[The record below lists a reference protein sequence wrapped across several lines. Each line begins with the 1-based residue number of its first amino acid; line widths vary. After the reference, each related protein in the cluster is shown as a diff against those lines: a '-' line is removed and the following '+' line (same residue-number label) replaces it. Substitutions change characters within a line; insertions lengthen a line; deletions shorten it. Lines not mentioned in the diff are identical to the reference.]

1 MRIATYNVEWFAN
14 LFDRNDALIEDDGPS
29 GRWGISRGD
38 QLAALGH
45 VFRAI
50 DADAVLIV
58 EAPDTGSRASTV
70 RALENFAQRF
80 DLRTNRALIG
90 FPSETQQEIALL
102 YDPSKLTARHDP
114 QNCPTNDAGG
124 EPIPR
129 FDREFRIDLDLD
141 GTPERIAF
149 SKPPLEL
156 DLRTAAGF
164 RLRMI
169 GVHAKSKA
177 WRGNHSGA
185 EALRRAIANRR
196 TQYAQC
202 LWLRARIDA
211 HLAKSDPLIVLG
223 DLNDGPGL
231 DEYEKLFSHSG
242 VEIVM
247 GEGRPF
253 EARLHDPNA
262 RRGFADADGPP
273 PASAR
278 FRAGVGGGEALSA
291 LVDYILI
298 SHDLC
303 ARNPVWRI
311 WHPEDDPAIAADEDL
326 RLSLLVAS
334 DHFPV
339 TLNIDL

>member
-1 MRIATYNVEWFAN
+1 MRIATYNVEWFSS

-29 GRWGISRGD
+29 GRWGIARGD
-38 QLAALGH
+38 QVAALGH

-70 RALENFAQRF
+70 RALETFAARF
-80 DLRTNRALIG
+80 DLRCNRALIG
-90 FPSETQQEIALL
+90 FVSETQQEIALL
-102 YDPSKLTARHDP
+102 YDPSRLSARHDP
-114 QNCPTNDAGG
+114 QGDDTGAAPA
-124 EPIPR
+124 PR
-129 FDREFRIDLDLD
+129 FDRDFRIDLDLD
-141 GTPERIAF
+141 GTPERVRF

-156 DLRTAAGF
+156 AVRTASGVD
-164 RLRMI
+164 LRMI
-169 GVHAKSKA
+169 GVHAKSKG
-177 WRGNHSGA
+177 WSGNHSGA
-185 EALRRAIANRR
+185 EALRRAIASRR

-202 LWLRARIDA
+202 LWLRARIDM
-211 HLAKSDPLIVLG
+211 HLAAGDSLIVLG

-231 DEYEKLFSHSG
+231 DEFEKLFSHSG

-253 EARLHDPNA
+253 AQRLHDPNA
-262 RRGFADADGPP
+262 RRGFDAPDLKP
-273 PASAR
+273 PATAR
-278 FRAGVGGGEALSA
+278 FPAGEGGGEALEA
-291 LVDYILI
+291 LIDYILI

-303 ARNPVWRI
+303 ARAPVWRI
-311 WHPEDDPAIAADEDL
+311 WHPLDDPLCAADEDL

-339 TLNIDL
+339 TLDIDL

>member
-29 GRWGISRGD
+29 GRWGIARGD
-38 QLAALGH
+38 QVAALGH

-70 RALENFAQRF
+70 RALQHFAARF
-80 DLRTNRALIG
+80 DLRTDRALIG

-102 YDPSKLTARHDP
+102 YDPARLTACHDP
-114 QNCPTNDAGG
+114 QDDGHDPLGKPA
-124 EPIPR
+124 IPR
-129 FDREFRIDLDLD
+129 FDRTFRIDLDLD
-141 GTPERIAF
+141 GMPERVRF

-156 DLRTAAGF
+156 DIRTSAGTS
-164 RLRMI
+164 LRMI

-177 WRGNHSGA
+177 SHGLKS
-185 EALRRAIANRR
+185 EKDFLRRGIASRR

-202 LWLRARIDA
+202 LWLRARIES
-211 HLAKSDPLIVLG
+211 HLAAGDPLIVLG

-247 GEGRPF
+247 GADARP
-253 EARLHDPNA
+253 EWRLHDPNA
-262 RRGFADADGPP
+262 RSAFANRTPP
-273 PASAR
+273 PSTAR
-278 FRAGVGGGEALSA
+278 FPIGDDGGALAA
-291 LVDYILI
+291 LVDYILL
-298 SHDLC
+298 SADLC

-311 WHPEDDPAIAADEDL
+311 WHPDDDPECAADEDM

-339 TLNIDL
+339 TVDIDL

>member
-1 MRIATYNVEWFAN
+1 MRIATYNVEWFSS
-14 LFDRNDALIEDDGPS
+14 LFGRHDALIEDDGLS
-29 GRWGISRGD
+29 GRWGIARGD
-38 QLAALGH
+38 QVAALGH

-70 RALENFAQRF
+70 RALEGFAARF
-80 DLRTNRALIG
+80 GLRCNRALIG
-90 FPSETQQEIALL
+90 FVSETQQEIALL
-102 YDPSKLTARHDP
+102 YDPLRLSAHHDP
-114 QNCPTNDAGG
+114 QGG
-124 EPIPR
+124 EADAAPR

-141 GTPERIAF
+141 GTLERVRF

-156 DLRTAAGF
+156 ALRTAAGVS
-164 RLRMI
+164 LRMI

-177 WRGNHSGA
+177 WSGNHAGA
-185 EALRRAIANRR
+185 EAVRRAIASRR

-211 HLAKSDPLIVLG
+211 HLAAGDSLIVLG

-231 DEYEKLFSHSG
+231 DEFEKLFSHTG

-247 GEGRPF
+247 GAELPF

-262 RRGFADADGPP
+262 RRGFDSPDQKL
-273 PASAR
+273 PATAR
-278 FRAGVGGGEALSA
+278 FPPGEEGGEALEA

-311 WHPEDDPAIAADEDL
+311 WHPFDDPICAADEDL

-339 TLNIDL
+339 TLDIDL

>member
-1 MRIATYNVEWFAN
+1 MRIATYNVEWFAS
-14 LFDRNDALIEDDGPS
+14 LFDRNDLLIEDDGPS

-38 QLAALGH
+38 QIAALGH

-70 RALENFAQRF
+70 RALEGFAARF
-80 DLRTNRALIG
+80 GLRANRALIG

-102 YDPSKLTARHDP
+102 HDPARLTARHDP
-114 QNCPTNDAGG
+114 REDDTGG
-124 EPIPR
+124 APR

-156 DLRTAAGF
+156 DIRTAAGA

-169 GVHAKSKA
+169 GVHAKSKV
-177 WRGNHSGA
+177 WSGNHSGA
-185 EALRRAIANRR
+185 EAVRRAIASRR

-211 HLAKSDPLIVLG
+211 HLAARDPLIVLG

-253 EARLHDPNA
+253 ADRLHDPNA
-262 RRGFADADGPP
+262 RRGFGAAGGKM
-273 PASAR
+273 PATAR
-278 FRAGVGGGEALSA
+278 FPAGEGGGEALSA

-303 ARNPVWRI
+303 ALNPVWRI
-311 WHPEDDPAIAADEDL
+311 WHPEDDPLCAADEDL

-339 TLNIDL
+339 TLDIDL

>member
-14 LFDRNDALIEDDGPS
+14 LFDRNDALLEDEGPS
-29 GRWGISRGD
+29 GRWGIARGD
-38 QLAALGH
+38 QIAALGH

-70 RALENFAQRF
+70 RALENFAARF
-80 DLRTNRALIG
+80 GLRTNRALIG

-102 YDPSKLTARHDP
+102 YDPAELAARHDP
-114 QNCPTNDAGG
+114 RGGDDAANA
-124 EPIPR
+124 PR

-141 GTPERIAF
+141 GTPERVTF

-156 DLRTAAGF
+156 DLCSAAGT

-177 WRGNHSGA
+177 WSGNHSGA
-185 EALRRAIANRR
+185 EAVRRAIASRR

-211 HLAKSDPLIVLG
+211 HLAAREPLIVLG

-262 RRGFADADGPP
+262 RLGFAAGGGKM
-273 PASAR
+273 PATAR
-278 FRAGVGGGEALSA
+278 FPAGEGDGEPLAA

-311 WHPEDDPAIAADEDL
+311 WHPEDDPACAADEDL

>member
-1 MRIATYNVEWFAN
+1 MRIATYNVEWFSS
-14 LFDRNDALIEDDGPS
+14 LFDRNDALIEDDSPS
-29 GRWGISRGD
+29 GRWGVARGD
-38 QLAALGH
+38 QVAALGR

-70 RALENFAQRF
+70 RALENFAARF
-80 DLRTNRALIG
+80 DLRVNRALIG
-90 FPSETQQEIALL
+90 FVSETQQEIALL
-102 YDPSKLTARHDP
+102 YDPSRLSARHDP
-114 QNCPTNDAGG
+114 QGGDAGSTAA
-124 EPIPR
+124 PR
-129 FDREFRIDLDLD
+129 FDRDYRIDLNLD
-141 GTPERIAF
+141 GTPERVRF

-156 DLRTAAGF
+156 AVRTAAGF
-164 RLRMI
+164 HLRMI
-169 GVHAKSKA
+169 GVHAKAKA
-177 WRGNHSGA
+177 WRGDHAGA
-185 EALRRAIANRR
+185 KALRRAIATRR

-211 HLAKSDPLIVLG
+211 HLAAGDPLIVLG

-231 DEYEKLFSHSG
+231 DEFEKLFSHSG

-247 GEGRPF
+247 GADRPF

-262 RRGFADADGPP
+262 RRGFDAPDQKTDQKP
-273 PASAR
+273 PATAR
-278 FRAGVGGGEALSA
+278 FPQGGGAALEA

-298 SHDLC
+298 SQDLC
-303 ARNPVWRI
+303 ARGPVWRI
-311 WHPEDDPAIAADEDL
+311 WHPFDDPSCAADDDL

-339 TLNIDL
+339 TLDIDL